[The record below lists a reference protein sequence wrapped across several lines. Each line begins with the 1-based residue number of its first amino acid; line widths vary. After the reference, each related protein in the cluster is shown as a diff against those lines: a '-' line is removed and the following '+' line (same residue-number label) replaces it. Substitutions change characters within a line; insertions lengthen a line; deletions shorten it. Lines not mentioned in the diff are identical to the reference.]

1 MKNKFKLS
9 LLFATAIAAGKMAHD
24 LGKSKIYFIII
35 MLFAIS
41 TLTTLNYYL
50 IAAFLAP
57 LLYYTLGT
65 GSYMKA
71 NLKNTF
77 NDFTEIK
84 YLDDVIA
91 WITKK
96 IVGEEPKGI
105 LPIVDYQKTFRH
117 TWGFVYATFCGFVFS
132 LPFLLTNYYYGLV
145 LMLWGF
151 ACRYLTWHLA
161 VAILFFSYSLLFF
174 ISI

>member
-9 LLFATAIAAGKMAHD
+9 LLFASAIALLKWGHD
-24 LGKSKIYFIII
+24 GGRSKIYFIVA
-35 MLFAIS
+35 MAFAIS
-41 TLTTLNYYL
+41 TLSALNYYL
-50 IAAFLAP
+50 MAAFIAP
-57 LLYYTLGT
+57 LLYYSLGS

-84 YLDDVIA
+84 YLDDVVA
-91 WITKK
+91 WVTKK
-96 IVGEEPKGI
+96 IVGAEPKEPWFI
-105 LPIVDYQKTFRH
+105 SDYQTKFRH

-132 LPFLLTNYYYGLV
+132 LPFLLTNYYYGLA

-161 VAILFFSYSLLFF
+161 VAVLFFFYSLLFF
-174 ISI
+174 MSI

>member
-9 LLFATAIAAGKMAHD
+9 LLFATAIAVAKQIHD
-24 LGKSKIYFIII
+24 NGQSKIWFIII

-41 TLTTLNYYL
+41 SLSALNYYL

-84 YLDDVIA
+84 YLDDVIT

-105 LPIVDYQKTFRH
+105 LPVVDYQKTFRH

-132 LPFLLTNYYYGLV
+132 LPFLLTNYYYGLA

-161 VAILFFSYSLLFF
+161 VATLFFSYSLLFF

>member
-1 MKNKFKLS
+1 MKNTKLA
-9 LLFATAIAAGKMAHD
+9 LMFAMAIAVAKQIHD
-24 LGKSKIYFIII
+24 NGQSKIWFILIMII
-35 MLFAIS
+35 AIS
-41 TLTTLNYYL
+41 SLSALNYYL

-91 WITKK
+91 WITRK

-105 LPIVDYQKTFRH
+105 LPIVDYQAKFRH
-117 TWGFVYATFCGFVFS
+117 TWGFIYATFCGFVFS
-132 LPFLLTNYYYGLV
+132 LPFLLTNYYYGLA

-161 VAILFFSYSLLFF
+161 VAVLFFSYSLLFF
-174 ISI
+174 MSL